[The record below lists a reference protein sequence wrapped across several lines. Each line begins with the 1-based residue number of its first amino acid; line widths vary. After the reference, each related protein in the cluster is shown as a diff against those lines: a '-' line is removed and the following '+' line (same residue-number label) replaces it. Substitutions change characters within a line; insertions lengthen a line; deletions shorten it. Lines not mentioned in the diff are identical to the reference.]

1 MENEQEKLP
10 LFTRLNDA
18 IEGKLNQFT
27 DSIARAAEE
36 KPGFGTDDLVRGGL
50 QGLSFIGNLPVI
62 KQIGQL
68 EEGIVGGVRDLAE
81 CQNLIDPRSF
91 SYSARIGTMFIPYS
105 GATKLAKSGLKTK
118 LLTSIGDIGDTS
130 RSIFN
135 IAKEAPSGRM
145 FGVTAGGEGIKGGG
159 KFINPTKK
167 NLEFFNK
174 IGFTGTNKLDIQTM
188 LYGIDDA
195 GKPAMSQYVRR
206 AIKAGIANETFDW
219 GQFNKTRKVL
229 VKDYLDGL
237 QDLKID
243 PKTIHAHHIS
253 ALRVTA
259 SLFDGLSPIQR
270 KKLLK
275 TFQKE
280 GLAIGNSPKNL
291 MALHKSVH
299 LDVVHPFLEKQL
311 GKYGQLLLDPN
322 KMKKLNPRQRE
333 GLVKKFANIIKHS
346 EEVALEASRTWLDD
360 AFTGATPDQALMVKL
375 DMLDSAFNERVR
387 GLRLLKNK
395 LDTIGPY
402 LPYMVED
409 APIPEILKTRVR
421 KKSGKK
427 LLDRLLKPYD
437 KDQLTIWDIDPETFS
452 KSK

>member
-1 MENEQEKLP
+1 MNEEVDPTAIINEIIGPDEEEQEAAFEINRRKLNEARQRQNEGRAQRQLEAVNKVLPKFTIQDMSETYSDMKAGQQGAMLGGSILGEYLP
-10 LFTRLNDA
+10 LPKGIGETLGA
-18 IEGKLNQFT
+18 GGALAAKKL
-27 DSIARAAEE
+27 
-36 KPGFGTDDLVRGGL
+36 V
-50 QGLSFIGNLPVI
+50 
-62 KQIGQL
+62 
-68 EEGIVGGVRDLAE
+68 
-81 CQNLIDPRSF
+81 IDPIVDEIF
-91 SYSARIGTMFIPYS
+91 NT
-105 GATKLAKSGLKTK
+105 T
-118 LLTSIGDIGDTS
+118 

-159 KFINPTKK
+159 KYVNATKK
-167 NLEFFNK
+167 NLEYFNK

-195 GKPAMSQYVRR
+195 GKPAMSQYKRR
-206 AIKAGIANETFDW
+206 AIKAGLGNETFDW
-219 GQFNKTRKVL
+219 GQFNKTREVL

-243 PKTIHAHHIS
+243 PSTIHAHHIS

-280 GLAIGNSPKNL
+280 GLALGNSPKNL

-311 GKYGQLLLDPN
+311 GKYGQLLLDPAR
-322 KMKKLNPRQRE
+322 MKRLNPRQRE
-333 GLVKKFANIIKHS
+333 GLVKQFANIIRHS
-346 EEVALEASRTWLDD
+346 EEVALDASRTWLDE
-360 AFTGATPDQALMVKL
+360 AFTGATPDQALSVKL
-375 DMLDSAFNERVR
+375 DMLDSAFEERIK

-402 LPYMVED
+402 LPYMAED
-409 APIPEILKTRVR
+409 APVPEILRTRVR

-427 LLDRLLKPYD
+427 LLDNLLKPYD

>member
-1 MENEQEKLP
+1 MNEEVDSTAIINEIIGPDEEEQEAAFEINRRKLNEARQKRNEGRAQRQLEAVNKLIPEFTVADISEGLSDMKATQTGAMLGGSIVGEYLP
-10 LFTRLNDA
+10 LPKGIGSVAGAGTALA
-18 IEGKLNQFT
+18 AKKL
-27 DSIARAAEE
+27 I
-36 KPGFGTDDLVRGGL
+36 
-50 QGLSFIGNLPVI
+50 
-62 KQIGQL
+62 
-68 EEGIVGGVRDLAE
+68 
-81 CQNLIDPRSF
+81 IDPIVDEVF
-91 SYSARIGTMFIPYS
+91 NT
-105 GATKLAKSGLKTK
+105 T
-118 LLTSIGDIGDTS
+118 

-159 KFINPTKK
+159 KYVNPTKK
-167 NLEFFNK
+167 NLEYFNK

-195 GKPAMSQYVRR
+195 GKPAMSQYKRR

-219 GQFNKTRKVL
+219 GQFNKTREVL

-280 GLAIGNSPKNL
+280 GLALGNSPKNL

-311 GKYGQLLLDPN
+311 GKYGQLLLDPA
-322 KMKKLNPRQRE
+322 KMKRLNPRQRE
-333 GLVKKFANIIKHS
+333 GLVKKFANIIRHS

-360 AFTGATPDQALMVKL
+360 VVTGATPDQALSVKL
-375 DMLDSAFNERVR
+375 DMLDEAFEERLK

-395 LDTIGPY
+395 LDNIGPY
-402 LPYMVED
+402 LPYMSED
-409 APIPEILKTRVR
+409 APIPELIKRRAR
-421 KKSGKK
+421 KKDGKK
-427 LLDRLLKPYD
+427 LLDRLLEPYD

-452 KSK
+452 KRDSI

>member
-1 MENEQEKLP
+1 MNEEVDSTAIINEIIGPDEEEQEAAFEINRRKLNEARQKRNEGRAQRQLEAVNKLIPEFTVADISEGLSDMKATQTGAMLGGSIVGEYLP
-10 LFTRLNDA
+10 LPKGIGSVAGAGTALA
-18 IEGKLNQFT
+18 AKKL
-27 DSIARAAEE
+27 I
-36 KPGFGTDDLVRGGL
+36 
-50 QGLSFIGNLPVI
+50 
-62 KQIGQL
+62 
-68 EEGIVGGVRDLAE
+68 
-81 CQNLIDPRSF
+81 IDPIVDEVF
-91 SYSARIGTMFIPYS
+91 NT
-105 GATKLAKSGLKTK
+105 T
-118 LLTSIGDIGDTS
+118 

-159 KFINPTKK
+159 KYVNPTKK
-167 NLEFFNK
+167 NLEYFNK

-195 GKPAMSQYVRR
+195 GKPAMSQYKRR
-206 AIKAGIANETFDW
+206 AIKAGLANETFDW
-219 GQFNKTRKVL
+219 GQFNKTREVL

-280 GLAIGNSPKNL
+280 GLALGNSPKNL

-311 GKYGQLLLDPN
+311 GKYGQLLLDPA
-322 KMKKLNPRQRE
+322 KMKRLNPRQRE
-333 GLVKKFANIIKHS
+333 GLVKKFANIIRHS

-360 AFTGATPDQALMVKL
+360 VVTGATPDQALSVKL
-375 DMLDSAFNERVR
+375 DMLDEAFEERLK

-395 LDTIGPY
+395 LDNIGPY
-402 LPYMVED
+402 LPYMSED
-409 APIPEILKTRVR
+409 APIPELIKRRAR
-421 KKSGKK
+421 KKDGKK
-427 LLDRLLKPYD
+427 LLDRLLEPYD

-452 KSK
+452 KRDSI